1 MKTEDALREYLVER
15 GFVEKGTPREELYR
29 KQLGQGAHVGL
40 LRSGLSH
47 LRLQEIA
54 NGP

>member
-29 KQLGQGAHVGL
+29 SNWVKV
-40 LRSGLSH
+40 
-47 LRLQEIA
+47 
-54 NGP
+54 PM